1 MVLRGGCFSLA
12 RLMAALGAVVTGV
25 LISPVR
31 AEVRVVPG
39 QYVISE
45 VEGGSIRSA
54 RLIGG
59 ERESHRLVRSL
70 RPGISL
76 VERSDARMA
85 ALRSEASVPF
95 DPSDSFCRDLIESGR
110 ARFCSPNFEIRALAS
125 APNSEADPR
134 LAEQWGFER
143 VGAGAV
149 WSAVSTAPE
158 SVVALVDSGVDYN
171 HPDLRGILWENEAEV
186 LGNGI
191 DDDGNGYVDDRLG
204 VDFATGGTDPM
215 DGYGHGT
222 HIAGTM
228 GALPENGI
236 GIRGLVPNVKI
247 MALRIFD
254 NEGKGSLSRALEAFA
269 YVEKMRQRGV
279 SVRVINASWGGSG
292 AAPIIEEAITRLGT
306 LGIVVVAAAGNAR
319 SDNDMVL
326 HFPASFNAPNLI
338 SVASISK
345 GGTLSAFSNFGVQ
358 TVDIAA
364 PGEGILS
371 TIPGGKYALFAG
383 SSMAASFVSGAVAL
397 LAAREPGLT
406 AGDLATRVVEG
417 GRRLSALD
425 GAVSSGRELSFT
437 GALRVV
443 EGDGDGF
450 SSCLGDACGTGRVAV
465 KAVSLKERGA
475 RGHRP
480 IVAGAEIEV
489 RIRASGSGTV
499 PVRFSLDNYRCGSSV
514 RVKVSSGTGGIS
526 LKTPQ
531 KLTYFSRISIGSGG
545 KKASIAVR
553 GSSNA
558 RWSARPKNTQKSVC
572 RSLLAAIQ

>member
-1 MVLRGGCFSLA
+1 
-12 RLMAALGAVVTGV
+12 
-25 LISPVR
+25 
-31 AEVRVVPG
+31 
-39 QYVISE
+39 
-45 VEGGSIRSA
+45 
-54 RLIGG
+54 
-59 ERESHRLVRSL
+59 
-70 RPGISL
+70 
-76 VERSDARMA
+76 
-85 ALRSEASVPF
+85 
-95 DPSDSFCRDLIESGR
+95 
-110 ARFCSPNFEIRALAS
+110 
-125 APNSEADPR
+125 
-134 LAEQWGFER
+134 

-450 SSCLGDACGTGRVAV
+450 SNCLGDACGTGRVAV